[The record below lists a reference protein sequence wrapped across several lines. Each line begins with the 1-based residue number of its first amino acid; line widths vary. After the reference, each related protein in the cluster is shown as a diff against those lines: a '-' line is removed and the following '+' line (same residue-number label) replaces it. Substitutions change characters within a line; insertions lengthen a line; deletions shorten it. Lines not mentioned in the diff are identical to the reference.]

1 MKKPILVISAG
12 FAVMLAL
19 ALYFGASRP
28 VSPVLELS
36 QPEFLTKLQS
46 NLIGQL
52 QISYPARPPRYEQ
65 DLRGTLY
72 QKDADGHFV
81 EENGT
86 RKQVRF
92 HASFRISD
100 DFIQQCLNNTNIQVS
115 TVELHQAVQTL
126 KDSLFGKK

>member
-1 MKKPILVISAG
+1 MKKPILIMSAVLV
-12 FAVMLAL
+12 VMLAL

-28 VSPVLELS
+28 VSPVVELS
-36 QPEFLTKLQS
+36 QPEFLAKLQS

-72 QKDADGHFV
+72 QNTGGQFV
-81 EENGT
+81 EGNG
-86 RKQVRF
+86 RRRQARF

-100 DFIQQCLNNTNIQVS
+100 DLLQQCLNNTNIQVS
-115 TVELHQAVQTL
+115 TVELHPAIQTL
-126 KDSLFGKK
+126 KDSFGKN